1 MPMRILIILKQ
12 RSLILMNKNQI
23 IRSYLLVHFGWT
35 IIIAILCLLSGQSD
49 FILSYLVGSLLMA
62 TNFLL
67 LYWLWRIL
75 LFKKVI
81 ALALI
86 LIVFKYAIL
95 GFLIYKTLTSAW
107 NNPLAFSLGL
117 LTLVPAIV
125 SLIFVKKTK

>member
-1 MPMRILIILKQ
+1 
-12 RSLILMNKNQI
+12 MNKNQI
-23 IRSYLLVHFGWT
+23 IKSYLLAHMGWT
-35 IIIAILCLLSGQSD
+35 LIILVICLISGQNN
-49 FILSYLVGSLLMA
+49 FVLSYLVGSLLMV

-81 ALALI
+81 ALALV

-117 LTLVPAIV
+117 LTLVPAVV
-125 SLIFVKKTK
+125 SLIFVKKSK

>member
-1 MPMRILIILKQ
+1 
-12 RSLILMNKNQI
+12 MNKKQI
-23 IRSYLLVHFGWT
+23 IKSYLVIHLGWT
-35 IIIAILCLLSGQSD
+35 LLVVFLCLISEQKK
-49 FILSYLVGSLLMA
+49 FILSYLVGSLLML

-67 LYWLWRIL
+67 LYWLWRVL

-95 GFLIYKTLTSAW
+95 GFLIYKTLTASW

-125 SLIFVKKTK
+125 SLIFVKKSE